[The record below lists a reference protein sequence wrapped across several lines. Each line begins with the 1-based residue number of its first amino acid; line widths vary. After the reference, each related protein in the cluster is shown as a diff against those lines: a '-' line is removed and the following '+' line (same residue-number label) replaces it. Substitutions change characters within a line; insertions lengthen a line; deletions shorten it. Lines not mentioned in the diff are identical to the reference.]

1 MTALRSRPPK
11 TAPQNMP
18 SPQQAVASAPRRH
31 AAHRQTRA
39 VLGLQALL
47 LIATSAHAAGT
58 DSSGTNAQQVT
69 QDAKPQ
75 WYTGSLVSPSGALV
89 KKGVFAWEPY
99 MTYSQPVGYL
109 NNNNGMESLHPRQKA
124 VSNFTLYKYSITDT
138 ISIQL
143 TPVISYRWKKGN
155 NTSSGLK
162 FGDLPVDLMW
172 RYVNADP
179 KRYIPALSIFAGMAM
194 PTGDYSRLG
203 RAQDGVGAGTY
214 TFRLALTSQSTYTLP
229 NQHELRL
236 RVWSTFRKAVTTAH
250 LHDVTSYDTSNGFR
264 GRAQPGMYGQSGFSL
279 EYAVNQRWVLAMDLA
294 RDWANGAH
302 VRGTTATGQKVDTI
316 AQSSG
321 DWQIAPA
328 IEYSWSPNF
337 GVIAGVSTY
346 FAGHNTNFDVSP
358 QVAFNSVF

>member
-18 SPQQAVASAPRRH
+18 SPQQAVASAPRHH

-47 LIATSAHAAGT
+47 LIATSAHAAAA

-194 PTGDYSRLG
+194 
-203 RAQDGVGAGTY
+203 
-214 TFRLALTSQSTYTLP
+214 
-229 NQHELRL
+229 LR
-236 RVWSTFRKAVTTAH
+236 
-250 LHDVTSYDTSNGFR
+250 G
-264 GRAQPGMYGQSGFSL
+264 
-279 EYAVNQRWVLAMDLA
+279 
-294 RDWANGAH
+294 
-302 VRGTTATGQKVDTI
+302 I
-316 AQSSG
+316 
-321 DWQIAPA
+321 
-328 IEYSWSPNF
+328 
-337 GVIAGVSTY
+337 IAGLAARRTE
-346 FAGHNTNFDVSP
+346 
-358 QVAFNSVF
+358 